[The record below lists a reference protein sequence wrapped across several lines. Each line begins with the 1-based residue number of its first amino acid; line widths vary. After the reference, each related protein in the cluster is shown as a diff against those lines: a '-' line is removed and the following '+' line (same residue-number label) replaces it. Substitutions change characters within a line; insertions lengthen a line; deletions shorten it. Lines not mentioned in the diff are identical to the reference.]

1 MKNKTIIFSIIIIIS
16 LISLSTLSATN
27 IDSTDTP
34 IHEKQTNTQQVNI
47 KLPTNKI
54 IEETTNVN
62 KKDIVKKNKTT
73 KKQINKTH
81 SINKTKKDNNKT
93 QTIKTKTNITKS
105 YNDSLKNSACCSVV
119 IQVSDKESIIS
130 FRRDSSY
137 RATITIEKTKWY
149 GTNITRQL
157 KTQNGYFTHVIVT
170 QDGWVMGF
178 GGSDKIKTQADI
190 VKTAGE
196 MYSKRNISYSGMSK
210 IFNLLKTLNIGH
222 TVIKSPN
229 GTVGVAAYNSGG
241 NYRITKINNGGYVCI
256 PNNFKYYHTGSYSK
270 YAQNS
275 IDAAIQIAGHDVY
288 GINRRN
294 IITYHSTIS
303 SNNQKLNVYVTN
315 DDGRYVSKSTYNL
328 KDPINFIGK
337 TIDTSQIP
345 RIPNKKFIGSIEYK
359 SPTPPIPSTY
369 IITNNAKYNNNIYNV
384 FNRIN
389 KYANS
394 NNVYNLNFKKGIYYF
409 DGIENNTLK
418 IGNKNIKNVT
428 IIMNGNNSI
437 FSGKDKTRIIDIVSN
452 FNVIIKNISF
462 VNGNS
467 TNGGAISNN
476 GNLSIVSCVFKNNK
490 ASNGGAIYNHGILNV
505 DSSVFTYNT
514 GIVAKSI
521 YNNGSVISINN
532 NWWGLNNPDWSKLL
546 YNMKKPDTYVVMKF
560 TNVTSYYDSE
570 MMFKA
575 TLNQLNNHKTIT
587 TIPIR
592 EIKLYSSLSN
602 VQFKIK
608 INQKAIF
615 SYCAPPATVKVKID
629 EQEMAYTINKINLKV
644 SLIGSDKIQ
653 IKVTDRYNKTV
664 PIGNV
669 VVNINGKNIVEKTAL
684 FNVTNGVTHVTIPS
698 SIRSSKYT
706 VTTTYLQNNI
716 YPQTSTKTTLMV

>member
-34 IHEKQTNTQQVNI
+34 IHEKQTDTQQVNI

-337 TIDTSQIP
+337 TIDTIQIP

-409 DGIENNTLK
+409 NGIENNTLK

-521 YNNGSVISINN
+521 YNNGSIISINN

-560 TNVTSYYDSE
+560 TNVTSYYNSE

-608 INQKAIF
+608 INQEAIF

>member
-34 IHEKQTNTQQVNI
+34 IHEKQTDTQQVNI

-54 IEETTNVN
+54 IEETTTVN

-241 NYRITKINNGGYVCI
+241 KYLITKINNGGYVCI

-409 DGIENNTLK
+409 
-418 IGNKNIKNVT
+418 
-428 IIMNGNNSI
+428 
-437 FSGKDKTRIIDIVSN
+437 
-452 FNVIIKNISF
+452 
-462 VNGNS
+462 
-467 TNGGAISNN
+467 
-476 GNLSIVSCVFKNNK
+476 
-490 ASNGGAIYNHGILNV
+490 
-505 DSSVFTYNT
+505 
-514 GIVAKSI
+514 
-521 YNNGSVISINN
+521 
-532 NWWGLNNPDWSKLL
+532 
-546 YNMKKPDTYVVMKF
+546 
-560 TNVTSYYDSE
+560 
-570 MMFKA
+570 
-575 TLNQLNNHKTIT
+575 
-587 TIPIR
+587 
-592 EIKLYSSLSN
+592 
-602 VQFKIK
+602 
-608 INQKAIF
+608 
-615 SYCAPPATVKVKID
+615 
-629 EQEMAYTINKINLKV
+629 
-644 SLIGSDKIQ
+644 
-653 IKVTDRYNKTV
+653 
-664 PIGNV
+664 
-669 VVNINGKNIVEKTAL
+669 
-684 FNVTNGVTHVTIPS
+684 
-698 SIRSSKYT
+698 
-706 VTTTYLQNNI
+706 
-716 YPQTSTKTTLMV
+716 